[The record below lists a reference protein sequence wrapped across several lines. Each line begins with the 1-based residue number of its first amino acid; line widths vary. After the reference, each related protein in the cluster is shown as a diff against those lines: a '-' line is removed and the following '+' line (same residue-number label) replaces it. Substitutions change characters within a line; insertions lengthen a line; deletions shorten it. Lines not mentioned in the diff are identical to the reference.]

1 MLIVNKLT
9 SMEGNKMKVEKIF
22 TPFPIGN
29 CEIPNRLVVP
39 AMVANMCPD
48 NGKASEQYI
57 RYHEEKAKGG
67 WGLIITEDYR
77 INKNAAGYP
86 AVAGLYDEDQI
97 PSHRKL
103 TDTIHKYGTK
113 IFCQIYH
120 AGRQANHNVN
130 GGVRP
135 VSCSPVPCP
144 WNKEIP
150 HELTVD
156 EIHGLV
162 KEFGITARN
171 AKRAGF
177 DGIEIHA
184 AHGYL
189 IHEFLSPNCNH
200 RIDEYGGTYENR
212 MRFLKEIMQEVRR
225 QVGKDFPISVRFSA
239 EENTEGGRGMFE
251 SRQML
256 IDIEKMGADVIH
268 LSNGMYGVR
277 SSLGIVASFFQHHGW
292 NMDFAA
298 EAKSFLHIPV
308 ITVGRISEPCMA
320 EDIIASGKADFV
332 AMGRASL
339 ADPHWPEKAR
349 NGQYNDI
356 RQCIGCLQG
365 CTASTYQGVP
375 LYCMVNPELGHEFE
389 YDYSEAKTSKRVYIA
404 GAGIA
409 GMEAARAAA
418 IKGHQVDIFE
428 KGDTVGGQFISA
440 AYPPYKGEF
449 ATYPAWLY
457 REIRKYDNIR
467 LHLKSELTVE
477 MVKRDK
483 PDKVI
488 LASGAKPVIPNVP
501 GIHGKNVVLAEDVL
515 LGKADTGMNV
525 LVAGGGMVG
534 SETAAY
540 LGMQCKSKVTIIE
553 MRDSIAMD
561 MEGGIRDDLKDC
573 LRRCYVEIMTDTS
586 IAGVTE
592 QGALIQQGDAV
603 KLFMCDTIVLAIG
616 TRSYCPLAEELK
628 GICETV
634 VVGDA
639 VKARQAIHASKEG
652 FYAGLNA

>member
-1 MLIVNKLT
+1 
-9 SMEGNKMKVEKIF
+9 MKAEKIF
-22 TPFPIGN
+22 TPFHIGA

-48 NGKASEQYI
+48 GTATEQFI
-57 RYHEEKAKGG
+57 KYHEEKAKGG

-77 INKNAAGYP
+77 INPNAAGYP
-86 AVAGLYDEDQI
+86 AVAALYDEAQI
-97 PSHRKL
+97 PSHKKL
-103 TDTIHKYGTK
+103 TDIIHQYETK

-150 HELTVD
+150 HELTVS
-156 EIHGLV
+156 EIHQLV
-162 KEFGITARN
+162 KDFGNTAAN
-171 AKRAGF
+171 AKKAGF
-177 DGIEIHA
+177 DGIEIHS

-200 RIDEYGGTYENR
+200 RIDEYGGSYDNR
-212 MRFLKEIMQEVRR
+212 MRFLKEIMKEVREK
-225 QVGKDFPISVRFSA
+225 VGADYPVVVRFSA
-239 EENTEGGRGMFE
+239 EENSEGGRRMFE

-256 IDIEKMGADVIH
+256 RDIEEMGADAIH

-277 SSLGIVASFFQHHGW
+277 SSVGIVASFFQQHGW
-292 NMDFAA
+292 NQDFAA
-298 EAKSFLHIPV
+298 EAKSFLKIPI
-308 ITVGRISEPCMA
+308 ITVGRISEPGLA
-320 EDIIASGKADFV
+320 EDIIDSGKADFL

-339 ADPHWPEKAR
+339 ADPYWPNKAKAGC
-349 NGQYNDI
+349 NNDI

-375 LYCMVNPELGHEFE
+375 IYCMVNPVLGHEYE
-389 YDYSEAKTSKRVYIA
+389 YNLEPGKDKKKVFIA

-418 IKGHQVDIFE
+418 MKGHQVEIFE
-428 KGDTVGGQFISA
+428 KKDTVGGQFISA
-440 AYPPYKGEF
+440 AYPPFKGEF
-449 ATYPAWLY
+449 ATYTAWLW
-457 REIRKYDNIR
+457 RDIQKYENIT
-467 LHLKSELTVE
+467 LHLNTELTSDK
-477 MVKRDK
+477 VKHEK

-488 LASGAKPVIPNVP
+488 IASGAKPVIPNVP
-501 GIHGKNVVLAEDVL
+501 GINSENVVLAEDVL
-515 LGKADTGMNV
+515 LGNADTGMNV
-525 LVAGGGMVG
+525 LVVGGGMVG

-540 LGMQCKSKVTIIE
+540 LGMQCKNKVTIVE
-553 MRDSIAMD
+553 LKDAIASD
-561 MEGGIRDDLKDC
+561 MEAGIRDDLKDC
-573 LRRCYVEIMTDTS
+573 LRRCYVDVKTGMS

-592 QGALIQQGDAV
+592 EGAILRKGDEDI
-603 KLFMCDTIVLAIG
+603 LFRCDTIVLAIG
-616 TRSYCPLAEELK
+616 TKSYCPLVEELK
-628 GICETV
+628 GICDTV

-639 VKARQAIHASKEG
+639 VKARQAIQASAEG
-652 FYAGLNA
+652 FTSGLNV